1 MTDSPRNP
9 GKAGE
14 PPNTRAVPSPGR
26 RRLLQAGIASAPVVM
41 TVASRPVLAAGCD
54 SPSGFT
60 SLSQSHPGPGTCT
73 GKGPISWTSNKDNW
87 PPPYN
92 SGPDADPKFSVL
104 FGSAVTGV
112 PSFNPD
118 KKLSYVMAQPT
129 TAPWGL
135 AQYIIAAYFN
145 ALSGAYGTSTL
156 LSTTTVINIWS
167 DYSKSGD
174 GTYSPRAG
182 ATWSY
187 LEIVAY
193 LKSTMVSN

>member
-1 MTDSPRNP
+1 MADAPRNP

-14 PPNTRAVPSPGR
+14 PPSNGAVRSPGR
-26 RRLLQAGIASAPVVM
+26 RRLLQAGVSAAPIVM
-41 TVASRPVLAAGCD
+41 TVASRPVLAVGCD

-73 GKGPISWTSNKDNW
+73 GKGPISWTSHKANW

-92 SGPDADPKFSVL
+92 SGPDADPKFKVL

-112 PSFNPD
+112 PSFDPN
-118 KKLSYVMAQPT
+118 KKLSDVMAHDT
-129 TAPWGL
+129 TGPWGL

-145 ALSGAYGTSTL
+145 AFSGAYGTSTL
-156 LSTTTVINIWS
+156 LSTATVINIWS
-167 DYSKSGD
+167 DYSKT

-182 ATWSY
+182 ATWSN

-193 LKSTMVSN
+193 LRSTMVSN